1 MTTLKDALGPMSAP
15 LARVVACWRHA
26 PPTTRRVI
34 TRAFPDLAE
43 ALDQLDKAL
52 EVMIGP
58 L

>member
-1 MTTLKDALGPMSAP
+1 MSAP